1 MDIQLPIQSAPITT
15 KVVRSNLTHGKVH
28 SIQQFKIKFVSDLRQ
43 VSGFLLVLQFRPQ
56 IKLITTINRKIVESG
71 IKHHNPNPYLEMS
84 AEYLGMNNIFSPMN
98 DTGTNTT
105 TVQTKGK
112 TNDYKH
118 V

>member
-1 MDIQLPIQSAPITT
+1 
-15 KVVRSNLTHGKVH
+15 
-28 SIQQFKIKFVSDLRQ
+28 
-43 VSGFLLVLQFRPQ
+43 
-56 IKLITTINRKIVESG
+56 
-71 IKHHNPNPYLEMS
+71 MS